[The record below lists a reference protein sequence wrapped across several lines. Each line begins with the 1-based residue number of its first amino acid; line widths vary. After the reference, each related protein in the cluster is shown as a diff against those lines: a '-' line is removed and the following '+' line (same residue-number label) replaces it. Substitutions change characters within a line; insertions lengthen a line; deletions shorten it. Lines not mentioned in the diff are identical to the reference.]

1 MNVNEQDTY
10 PDVIDEIKKVLKA
23 LQDFSALVTSV
34 TVCGVVIAT
43 IPHMKPEIFERRARD
58 GSQFQCSDSFLQHW
72 LHKYMHWLEQ

>member
-23 LQDFSALVTSV
+23 LQDFSALVTLV
-34 TVCGVVIAT
+34 TVCEVVIAT

-72 LHKYMHWLEQ
+72 LHKCMHWLEQ